1 MSTQKRQSVYGW
13 IMRILIILSF
23 TLLFAASAKAET
35 LTGSV
40 EAIDG
45 DTLKVGGKVVRLAG
59 IDAPDIDQTCQFNG
73 QDVNCGEIARDA
85 LLDLIT
91 ATDVICEIRSD
102 DTATPP
108 PATCTSDGFDV
119 SGNMVYTGWAL
130 PEPGDPAYDAVMAD
144 ARDNERGLWRMTFD
158 EPWIWRASA
167 P

>member
-1 MSTQKRQSVYGW
+1 
-13 IMRILIILSF
+13 MRILVFLPAM
-23 TLLFAASAKAET
+23 LLVMASARAET

-102 DTATPP
+102 DTATP
-108 PATCTSDGFDV
+108 ATSHLYVRWLRCQRQHGLHRL
-119 SGNMVYTGWAL
+119 GAAGTG
-130 PEPGDPAYDAVMAD
+130 
-144 ARDNERGLWRMTFD
+144 
-158 EPWIWRASA
+158 
-167 P
+167 